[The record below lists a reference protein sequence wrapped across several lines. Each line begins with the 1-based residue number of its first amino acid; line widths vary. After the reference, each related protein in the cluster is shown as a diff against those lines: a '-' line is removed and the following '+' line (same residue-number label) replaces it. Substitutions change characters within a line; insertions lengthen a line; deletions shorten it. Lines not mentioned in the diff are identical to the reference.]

1 MVAAVGAVVLARR
14 RRGLEA
20 VSGER
25 LEFRVST
32 APPALTGTMA
42 EAAGVRVPRP
52 QDMEPEVEVIG
63 RRREG
68 GW

>member
-1 MVAAVGAVVLARR
+1 LARR